1 MSERNIERVVI
12 TGPTGAVGTGVIGAC
27 IEKEIQV
34 YALVHPGSRRLWQL
48 PDHPLVHQ
56 VEASL
61 GRLGEAKD
69 QIPEACQVFYHLAWK
84 GTFGKARN
92 DMGLQVENIAHT
104 LEAVALARDLGC
116 HTFVGAGSQ
125 AEYGRVGGD
134 LRPDTPAFPENG
146 YGMAKLC
153 AGQMSR
159 ELCAKLGIR
168 HIWARILSVYGPCD
182 GAKTMVMSSI
192 RQLLAGESPAFTK
205 GEQQWDY
212 LYAKDAGRALYLL
225 GEKGRAGSIYCLG
238 SGQKR
243 PLREYIELLR
253 DAAAPGAKLG
263 LGELA
268 YGPNQVME
276 LCADISSL
284 TRDTGFVPEY
294 SFEEGIRETCQWV
307 LENQEKLI

>member
-1 MSERNIERVVI
+1 M
-12 TGPTGAVGTGVIGAC
+12 
-27 IEKEIQV
+27 
-34 YALVHPGSRRLWQL
+34 
-48 PDHPLVHQ
+48 
-56 VEASL
+56 
-61 GRLGEAKD
+61 
-69 QIPEACQVFYHLAWK
+69 
-84 GTFGKARN
+84 
-92 DMGLQVENIAHT
+92 
-104 LEAVALARDLGC
+104 
-116 HTFVGAGSQ
+116 
-125 AEYGRVGGD
+125 
-134 LRPDTPAFPENG
+134 RPDTPAFPENG

-243 PLREYIELLR
+243 PLREQSL
-253 DAAAPGAKLG
+253 ALG
-263 LGELA
+263 SWRMD
-268 YGPNQVME
+268 PIRSWSCVR
-276 LCADISSL
+276 ISPRS
-284 TRDTGFVPEY
+284 P
-294 SFEEGIRETCQWV
+294 GIRDLYRNIPLRRESGKPASGFWRIRKS
-307 LENQEKLI
+307 LSDGKRG